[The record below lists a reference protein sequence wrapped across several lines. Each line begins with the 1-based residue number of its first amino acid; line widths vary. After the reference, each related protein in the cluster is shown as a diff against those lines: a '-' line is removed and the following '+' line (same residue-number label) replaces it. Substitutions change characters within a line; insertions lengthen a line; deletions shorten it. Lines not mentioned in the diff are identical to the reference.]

1 MVENLVLAY
10 NLQQAFRRY
19 SANKAIRI
27 GSGTW
32 TYGELNSEA
41 VAIARAIIGAAKDN
55 VSPVAILGAR
65 SFTTYAGICGALFAS
80 GSYMPLNLKFPASRN
95 AKMLELSGA
104 TIIIADE
111 NAEGMLSQLLAGDGG
126 PYHVILKS
134 ATLKWA
140 DEYPAHHFYTIS
152 SDTELPLPDLKTG
165 REEMAYLLFT
175 SGTTG
180 VPKGVPVSNRNVM
193 AYLDHIRSNYDFREK
208 DRFSQTFDLTFDLSV
223 HDMMVCWLSGACL
236 CIPEDDSPFRLASY
250 IREAK
255 ISVWFSV
262 PSAAVLMNKMRLLSK
277 SAFKGLRLSFFCGEP
292 LPENIAARWAEATGI
307 PELINLYGPTE
318 ATIAISACHWMAG
331 HEKSLNGIV
340 SIGKVFE
347 GQEYLLLDA
356 ETMHPAE
363 NKGELCLAGSQV
375 VDGYL
380 DAGTPEAGNFITLEQ
395 TGEKRW
401 YRTGDLVQKDEEGDL
416 FFIGRTDTEVKISGF
431 RVNLF
436 EVDAV
441 VRRAASTD
449 LVACVLD
456 DSRTPCIVAFVGNEA
471 LAGESKI
478 IKACKKELPWYMIP
492 ERIIFVDEMP
502 LNVNAKIDRNRLK
515 QSLHE

>member
-1 MVENLVLAY
+1 MSKNHVLAY

-27 GSGTW
+27 GTGTW

-41 VAIARAIIGAAKDN
+41 VAIARAIMDTGALTGA
-55 VSPVAILGAR
+55 PVAVLGAR
-65 SFTTYAGICGALFAS
+65 SFITYAGICGALFAS

-104 TIIIADE
+104 GIIVADE
-111 NAEGMLSQLLAGDGG
+111 NAEGMLSQLLANGGG
-126 PYHVILKS
+126 PFHVILNS

-140 DEYPAHHFYTIS
+140 DEYPGHRFYTIQG
-152 SDTELPLPDLKTG
+152 DDDRQPLPITAGPADT
-165 REEMAYLLFT
+165 AYLLFT

-180 VPKGVPVSNRNVM
+180 LPKGVPVSNRNVM
-193 AYLDHIRSNYDFREK
+193 AYLDHMRSKWDFREK

-250 IREAK
+250 IRESGV
-255 ISVWFSV
+255 SVWFSV
-262 PSAAVLMNKMRLLSK
+262 PSAAVLMNRMRLLRK
-277 SAFKGLRLSFFCGEP
+277 DAFEKLRLSFFCGEP
-292 LPENIAARWAEATGI
+292 LPEDIAAKWAEATGMPDI
-307 PELINLYGPTE
+307 INLYGPTE
-318 ATIAISACHWMAG
+318 ATIAISAYPWG
-331 HEKSLNGIV
+331 PQQQKSMNGIV

-356 ETMHPAE
+356 DTRQPAAD
-363 NKGELCLAGSQV
+363 KGELCLAGSQV

-380 DAGTPEAGNFITLEQ
+380 DTGGPESGNFITLEQ

-401 YRTGDLVQKDEEGDL
+401 YLTGDLVQKDDEGDL

-441 VRRAASTD
+441 VRRAAGTA

-456 DSRTPCIVAFVGNEA
+456 ERRTPCIVAFVGSETPA
-471 LAGESKI
+471 DEQKI
-478 IKACKKELPWYMIP
+478 IQACKKELPWYMIP
-492 ERIIFVDEMP
+492 ERIIFVEEMP
-502 LNVNAKIDRNRLK
+502 LNVNAKIDRNQLK
-515 QSLHE
+515 QRLHE